1 MEETE
6 VDPKV
11 TDDEYEE
18 RVLANYANRSDDYEL
33 YADENVTAEYR
44 FRYRETTKKN
54 NILSYKKTNT
64 KRATKKCG
72 TSTKSRKNG
81 DGSGETE
88 MPITKPLSVVVHRMS
103 QNEIHLAMSKPYYSE
118 VNTENLEFVDSLWSE
133 DDMRSEAEVS
143 GQMDH
148 DRKRRRC
155 SQDNCDKSSPV

>member
-1 MEETE
+1 M
-6 VDPKV
+6 

-18 RVLANYANRSDDYEL
+18 RVLANYANKSDDYEL

-54 NILSYKKTNT
+54 NIDSVSYKKTNS
-64 KRATKKCG
+64 KRATKKRG

-103 QNEIHLAMSKPYYSE
+103 QNEIHLAMSKPHCSE

-143 GQMDH
+143 
-148 DRKRRRC
+148 DRWIMTENGEDALKIIAT
-155 SQDNCDKSSPV
+155 NLHLYE